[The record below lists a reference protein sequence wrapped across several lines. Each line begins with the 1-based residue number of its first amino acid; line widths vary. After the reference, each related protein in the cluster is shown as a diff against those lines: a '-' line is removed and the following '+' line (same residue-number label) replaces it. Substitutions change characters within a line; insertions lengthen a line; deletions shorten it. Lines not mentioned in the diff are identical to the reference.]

1 MCIRDRFNAAL
12 KNMNILRKILLLP
25 PLVTCGHAKG
35 LIVGAYIFE
44 VYGYYDPCPL
54 CILQRW
60 SFGLIALCG
69 ALLIIPGLYLVIRK
83 ALLMMAGLFAMSGA
97 VIAGRQIYLQ
107 NLPSD
112 QVPTCAPPMD
122 FLMETLPVF
131 EVMQTILLGDGNCAE
146 YEWRFIFNF
155 AEWAFIFIVF
165 LFCYNLFFLF
175 KNSTKV

>member
-1 MCIRDRFNAAL
+1 MSIL
-12 KNMNILRKILLLP
+12 KKILLLP
-25 PLVTCGHAKG
+25 PLVNFGLGLG

-44 VYGYYDPCPL
+44 VIGYYDPCPL

-60 SFGLIALCG
+60 SFAFIALCG
-69 ALLIIPGLYLVIRK
+69 ALMMIPGLYSAIRK
-83 ALLMMAGLFAMSGA
+83 ILLLLAGLFSICGG

-122 FLMETLPVF
+122 FLMDTLPIF
-131 EVMQTILLGDGNCAE
+131 EVIQTILLGDGNCAE

-155 AEWAFIFIVF
+155 AEWALIFFVF
-165 LFCYNLFFLF
+165 LLFYNLFFLF
-175 KNSTKV
+175 KKSVKA

>member
-1 MCIRDRFNAAL
+1 MSIL
-12 KNMNILRKILLLP
+12 KKILLLP
-25 PLVTCGHAKG
+25 PLVNFGLGLG

-44 VYGYYDPCPL
+44 VIGYYDPCPL

-60 SFGLIALCG
+60 SFAFIALCG
-69 ALLIIPGLYLVIRK
+69 ALMMIPGLYSAIRK
-83 ALLMMAGLFAMSGA
+83 IFLLLAGLFSICGG

-122 FLMETLPVF
+122 FLMDTLPIF
-131 EVMQTILLGDGNCAE
+131 EVIQTILLGDGNCAE

-155 AEWAFIFIVF
+155 AEWALIFFVF
-165 LFCYNLFFLF
+165 LLFYNLFFLF
-175 KNSTKV
+175 KKSVEA

>member
-1 MCIRDRFNAAL
+1 
-12 KNMNILRKILLLP
+12 MNILKKILLLP
-25 PLVTCGHAKG
+25 PLVNCGLGIG
-35 LIVGAYIFE
+35 LVLGAYIFE
-44 VYGYYDPCPL
+44 FFGHYDHCPL

-60 SFGLIALCG
+60 SFGLISLCG
-69 ALLIIPGLYLVIRK
+69 ALLMIPGLYLVIRK
-83 ALLMMAGLFAMSGA
+83 ALFLIAGLFSISGG

-107 NLPSD
+107 SLPSD

-122 FLMETLPVF
+122 FLMDTLPIL
-131 EVMQTILLGDGNCAE
+131 EVIQTILLGDGNCAE

-155 AEWAFIFIVF
+155 AEWAFIFFVF

>member
-1 MCIRDRFNAAL
+1 MSIL
-12 KNMNILRKILLLP
+12 KKILLLP
-25 PLVTCGHAKG
+25 PLVNLGLGLG

-44 VYGYYDPCPL
+44 VIGYYDPCPL

-60 SFGLIALCG
+60 SFAFIALCG
-69 ALLIIPGLYLVIRK
+69 ALMMIPGLYSAIRK
-83 ALLMMAGLFAMSGA
+83 ILLLLAGLFSICGG

-122 FLMETLPVF
+122 FLMDTLPIF
-131 EVMQTILLGDGNCAE
+131 EVIQTILLGDGNCAE

-155 AEWAFIFIVF
+155 AEWALIFFVF
-165 LFCYNLFFLF
+165 LLFYNLFFLF
-175 KNSTKV
+175 KKSVKT

>member
-1 MCIRDRFNAAL
+1 MSIL
-12 KNMNILRKILLLP
+12 KKILLLP
-25 PLVTCGHAKG
+25 PLVNLGLGLG

-44 VYGYYDPCPL
+44 VIGYYDPCPL

-60 SFGLIALCG
+60 SFAFIALCG
-69 ALLIIPGLYLVIRK
+69 ALMMIPGLYSAIRK
-83 ALLMMAGLFAMSGA
+83 ILLLLAGLFSICGG

-122 FLMETLPVF
+122 FLMDTLPIF
-131 EVMQTILLGDGNCAE
+131 EVIQTILLGDGNCAE

-155 AEWAFIFIVF
+155 AEWALIFFVF
-165 LFCYNLFFLF
+165 LFFYNFIFLF
-175 KNSTKV
+175 KKSSKA

>member
-1 MCIRDRFNAAL
+1 
-12 KNMNILRKILLLP
+12 
-25 PLVTCGHAKG
+25 
-35 LIVGAYIFE
+35 
-44 VYGYYDPCPL
+44 
-54 CILQRW
+54 
-60 SFGLIALCG
+60 
-69 ALLIIPGLYLVIRK
+69 
-83 ALLMMAGLFAMSGA
+83 MMAGLFAMSGA

-155 AEWAFIFIVF
+155 AEWAFIFFVF